1 MAYVAPTVRSV
12 GDAVTAADYNIMAND
27 VIALAV
33 PPGAKAVRTS
43 TYAANNTD
51 LTYESIAS
59 PGFDN
64 DSMWSAGSPTR
75 LTVNTAGIYIV
86 TSQTRAVISGG
97 TPTVFT
103 IAIQKNGSQ
112 VGGANFFMSVGAGN
126 NFDATVVGIFRAVA
140 TDYFTVKYSQSGFT
154 ATHASGELTSL
165 SAVMIGRI

>member
-1 MAYVAPTVRSV
+1 MAYVTPGTVAA
-12 GDAVTAADYNIMAND
+12 GDVATAAAWNVITND

-51 LTYESIAS
+51 LTYQSIAS

-64 DSMWSAGSPTR
+64 DSMFSAGSPTR
-75 LTVNTAGIYIV
+75 LTVNTSGIYIV
-86 TSQTRAVISGG
+86 TSQTSATISGG
-97 TPTVFT
+97 TPTTFT
-103 IAIQKNGSQ
+103 ITLQKNGSQ
-112 VGGANFFMSVGAGN
+112 VGSANFFMSVGAGN

-140 TDYFTVKYSQSGFT
+140 TDYFTVRYSQSGFT
-154 ATHASGELTSL
+154 ATHASGESTSL